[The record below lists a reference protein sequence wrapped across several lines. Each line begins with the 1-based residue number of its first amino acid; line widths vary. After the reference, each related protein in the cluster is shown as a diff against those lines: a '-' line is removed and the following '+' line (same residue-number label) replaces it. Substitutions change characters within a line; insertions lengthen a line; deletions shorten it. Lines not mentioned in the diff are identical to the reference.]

1 MAKISGVQG
10 LSVKKANDW
19 VGQETAACQFGDK
32 RLDNRFV
39 RLVDDLWRSVGQPIP
54 YACQDWANT
63 KAAYRFLS
71 NDRVTE
77 ADILSGH
84 FESACNRVTSTV
96 SADKNSPILILH
108 DTTEFTYKREPF
120 DLVGV
125 TNVIKSSQKKYSGRS
140 IYTVGGIFM
149 HSSLAVTS
157 EGLPLGLSAVK
168 FWTRDK
174 FKGTRAL
181 AKKINPTRM
190 PIESKESYCWLE
202 NIRQTTDLFPPSASC
217 VHIGDRGSD
226 IYELY
231 CLAQQQNTHFLIRT
245 CVDRL
250 AGDGGHTVSREM
262 QDTPVKGYHS
272 VSLRDKVGNIS
283 KIKLALKYREI
294 HLLPPIGKQKQ
305 YPALTVTVLHA
316 TEVNPPK
323 GREPVQ
329 WKLITDLPVQT
340 LEQAIEKLDW
350 YAMRWKIELF
360 HKILKSGC
368 RAEDS
373 KLRTAQRLSN
383 IIAIFCI
390 IGWRIFWMTMLNR
403 SSEKQSPQLA
413 FTENEL
419 KILGQMIRKKDDHER
434 SLNLSDYLSQ
444 IAKLGGYLAR
454 SSDPPPGNMVMWR
467 TLSRLSDIQLGFE
480 MSR

>member
-1 MAKISGVQG
+1 VS
-10 LSVKKANDW
+10 LY
-19 VGQETAACQFGDK
+19 
-32 RLDNRFV
+32 
-39 RLVDDLWRSVGQPIP
+39 P

-84 FESACNRVTSTV
+84 FESTCDRVTSTV

-125 TNVIKSSQKKYSGRS
+125 TNLIKSSQKKYSGRS
-140 IYTVGGIFM
+140 TYTVGGIFM

-202 NIRQTTDLFPPSASC
+202 NIRQTTDLFPPSTSC

-250 AGDGGHTVSREM
+250 AGDGGHTVSHEM
-262 QDTPVKGYHS
+262 QDTPVKGHHS
-272 VSLRDKVGNIS
+272 VSLRDKAGNIS

-390 IGWRIFWMTMLNR
+390 IGWRIFWLTMLNR

-419 KILGQMIRKKDDHER
+419 KILGQMIRKKDNHAR

-454 SSDPPPGNMVMWR
+454 ASDPPPGNMVMWR
-467 TLSRLSDIQLGFE
+467 GLSRLSDIQLGFE
-480 MSR
+480 MPR